1 MLIKNKFAK
10 SKVREAEEDGVINID
25 GVKLEAE
32 STEVIFA
39 DAEKDIQVV
48 VSPDPE
54 NPNSAVVAVITAS
67 EEDVEEETVLGS
79 ASVDASYDDA
89 AEEAYKARRREA
101 FKRRLE
107 SRAKSSVPAKS
118 AREARFADRAAK
130 LKARRESYTQA
141 KSAREARL
149 ASTNRSPAKIAEA
162 CAASRAKFRA
172 KAAGSKR

>member
-10 SKVREAEEDGVINID
+10 SKVREAEEAGVINID
-25 GVKLEAE
+25 GVKLQAD

-107 SRAKSSVPAKS
+107 SRAKGSVPAKS
-118 AREARFADRAAK
+118 AQEARLADHAAQV
-130 LKARRESYTQA
+130 KARRESYTQA

-162 CAASRAKFRA
+162 CATFRAKFRA

>member
-10 SKVREAEEDGVINID
+10 RKVREAEEGSVIDID
-25 GVKLEAE
+25 GVKLQAD

-89 AEEAYKARRREA
+89 PEEAYKARRREA

-107 SRAKSSVPAKS
+107 SRAKGRVP
-118 AREARFADRAAK
+118 
-130 LKARRESYTQA
+130 A